1 MFAVMLD
8 QTTAAAVLAVLDA
21 HPEHS
26 ALRDRVWDALIDAR
40 NREAG
45 TRWNTNEKRS
55 QDVNPASAVL
65 SHTPKT

>member
-1 MFAVMLD
+1 MLD

-26 ALRDRVWDALIDAR
+26 ALRNRVWDALIDAR
-40 NREAG
+40 NRETG
-45 TRWNTNEKRS
+45 TRWNANANDKRS